1 MITQVQFHPSRP
13 QILLSG
19 STDGLVNIYNTT
31 VSDEEDALHQT
42 INHGHSIHH
51 ANFLND
57 TDIYALSHDEQFS
70 TYELVT
76 NEGEEI
82 EEPAPVNF
90 GDIREM
96 LGGEYA
102 ANVVRRPDGSA
113 VLGIGS
119 HRYVSKAP
127 RTIVFHTL
135 KANNYKVAKVLI
147 LCNSRST
154 QHGALYLR
162 KRLP

>member
-1 MITQVQFHPSRP
+1 
-13 QILLSG
+13 
-19 STDGLVNIYNTT
+19 
-31 VSDEEDALHQT
+31 LHQT

-57 TDIYALSHDEQFS
+57 TDILALSHDEQFS
-70 TYELVT
+70 MYELVT

-90 GDIREM
+90 GDMREL

-102 ANVVRRPDGSA
+102 ANVVRRPDGNA

-119 HRYVSKAP
+119 HRYVSENSRAN
-127 RTIVFHTL
+127 VFHAP
-135 KANNYKVAKVLI
+135 KANGFEVVKVLI
-147 LCNSRST
+147 WFNSESNR
-154 QHGALYLR
+154 HGVLYLR
-162 KRLP
+162 KRLL